1 MSTPPD
7 PLLST
12 QVPLK
17 RVYRCAILNNKSTTD
32 ISSTNNL
39 AGLSTKMAY
48 SKKLQISA
56 QRGTRFW
63 GIIKLNAF
71 GSYNGAPGGAGAP
84 PKNSF

>member
-1 MSTPPD
+1 MSTPSNP
-7 PLLST
+7 PST

-17 RVYRCAILNNKSTTD
+17 RVYRCALLNNKSAID
-32 ISSTNNL
+32 IGSTNNL

-48 SKKLQISA
+48 SKKLQLSA

-63 GIIKLNAF
+63 GLIKLNAF

-84 PKNSF
+84 PRNSF

>member
-1 MSTPPD
+1 MSTPSNP
-7 PLLST
+7 PSN

-17 RVYRCAILNNKSTTD
+17 RVYRCALRNNKSAID
-32 ISSTNNL
+32 IGSTNNL

-63 GIIKLNAF
+63 GLIKLHAF

-84 PKNSF
+84 PRNSF

>member
-1 MSTPPD
+1 MSTPTNPN
-7 PLLST
+7 PPT
-12 QVPLK
+12 QSPLK
-17 RVYRCAILNNKSTTD
+17 RVYRCALLNNKSAID
-32 ISSTNNL
+32 IGSTNNL

-63 GIIKLNAF
+63 GTIKLNVF

>member
-1 MSTPPD
+1 MSTHTNPP
-7 PLLST
+7 SV

-17 RVYRCAILNNKSTTD
+17 RVYRCALLNNKSA

-63 GIIKLNAF
+63 GTIKLNAF